1 MSAPVLPEYVTKHA
15 PWSISKLGTIEKCAQ
30 LFDFRY
36 VHKPPGE
43 APQSS
48 LAMRMGNAVH
58 AVLEEVLKGTA
69 LQMAMEV
76 GINKGDLTS
85 NEIEELRSFE
95 DNIVAFV
102 ARFKKFCDG
111 FSMTKDGVVYP
122 VKKLIEENVAFDFEL
137 KPTSFWNKAT
147 GFFRGKVDIALITAD
162 GTAIV
167 MDHKSGRE
175 APINDHEDQ
184 LKVYCVS
191 VLAKF
196 PEIKEFITYI
206 HYVKSGNIVQ
216 WKRIS
221 AKTVREEYNPWIY
234 TYAIESAKKLLDE
247 EKTIPDVDPTT
258 GKSLKWV
265 CDNCEYK
272 KICPKFLKR

>member
-1 MSAPVLPEYVTKHA
+1 MSTPVLPEYVTKYA

-36 VHKPPGE
+36 VNKPPGE
-43 APQSS
+43 APQGS

-58 AVLEEVLKGTA
+58 AVLEEVLKGTE
-69 LQMAMEV
+69 LRMAMEV
-76 GINKGDLTS
+76 GINKGELTS

-102 ARFKKFCDG
+102 SRFKKFCDNFAREKG
-111 FSMTKDGVVYP
+111 GVVYP
-122 VKKLIEENVAFDFEL
+122 VKKLIEENVAFDFDL
-137 KPTSFWNKAT
+137 KPVAFYKKGGN
-147 GFFRGKVDIALITAD
+147 FFRGKVDVALITAD
-162 GTAIV
+162 GIGIV
-167 MDHKSGRE
+167 MDHKTGRE
-175 APINDHEDQ
+175 AAIDDHEDQ

-221 AKTVREEYNPWIY
+221 ADTVRNEYNPWIY
-234 TYAIESAKKLLDE
+234 TYAIESAKKLLDT
-247 EKTIPDVDPTT
+247 EKIIPDVDPTT
-258 GKSLKWV
+258 GKSQKWI

-272 KICPKFLKR
+272 KICP